1 MEIYN
6 EEIRDLLTTDN
17 TLKYD
22 IKMSDSKGTDI
33 HVTNLKVEEVT
44 SEGQIA
50 SMIRRARK
58 NRAQAKTLCNER
70 SSRFV
75 RPGIVGRIYF
85 VLVQVTFSVYVE
97 NRRIQHSYYRD
108 LLRDSQLGM
117 LLLVV

>member
-44 SEGQIA
+44 SEGQIS

-70 SSRFV
+70 SSRYAKTTV
-75 RPGIVGRIYF
+75 DRIYGTCTWSGHI
-85 VLVQVTFSVYVE
+85 QFSC
-97 NRRIQHSYYRD
+97 
-108 LLRDSQLGM
+108 
-117 LLLVV
+117 